1 MDKNCGSCTYL
12 DLSTGDLSGKYYC
25 KKKYDRH
32 LATDNVCY
40 SYTKAYSRSSGE
52 YNNAIDYSK
61 NKGIVAL
68 IFENGEQYQFEYA
81 EVIY

>member
-12 DLSTGDLSGKYYC
+12 DLSTGDIYGKYYC

-40 SYTKAYSRSSGE
+40 IDITFESLEKISRHKYDISLK
-52 YNNAIDYSK
+52 IK
-61 NKGIVAL
+61 
-68 IFENGEQYQFEYA
+68 
-81 EVIY
+81 